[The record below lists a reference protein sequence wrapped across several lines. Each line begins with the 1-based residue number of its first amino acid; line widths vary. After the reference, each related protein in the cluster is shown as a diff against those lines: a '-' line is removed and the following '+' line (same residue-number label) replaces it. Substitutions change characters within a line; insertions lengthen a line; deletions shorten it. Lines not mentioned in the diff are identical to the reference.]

1 MKQDNDSA
9 ITEEIRSMIGIE
21 LGPKTDKID
30 KSMITKFTDVID
42 DPNHLWTDRRYAK
55 KRGYSN
61 AVVAP
66 TFLINFF
73 SLDQDEWA
81 RLVKCQLPNVLAG
94 GSEVEHFIPVVIG
107 DSVTVTGKLADVQE
121 KMGKSGRLLF
131 LIFERTYK
139 NHRGELVTK
148 VRQTFIRC

>member
-1 MKQDNDSA
+1 MEPDRDSS

-21 LGPKTDKID
+21 LGPKTYKID
-30 KSMITKFTDVID
+30 QSMITKFTDVTG
-42 DPNHLWTDRRYAK
+42 DPNHLWADKGYARE
-55 KRGYSN
+55 RGYDD
-61 AVVAP
+61 AVVPP

-81 RLVKCQLPNVLAG
+81 RLVKCPLPTVLAG
-94 GSEVEHFIPVVIG
+94 GSEVEHFIPVVVG
-107 DSVTVTGKLADVQE
+107 DSITVTGKLADVQE
-121 KMGKSGRLLF
+121 KMGKNGKLLF